1 MLKSRFPSNTPC
13 SVGANMSKKLPIY
26 FSDQAWSSLQ
36 HLMGDNGKPSPTINA
51 LLEQQDISDAFLHS
65 NLNVQAIKR
74 NSHIQLPVALE
85 RIPAGPAFANK
96 DVFEKAL
103 DLNDYLV
110 INPLATFIAHVDSE
124 SLLHAGFEIN
134 DTFLVDRSLEAK
146 HGDIVVA
153 LIDNR
158 EITLKRLMI
167 SAKMSKDE
175 IADIFGDANK
185 VLPEM
190 WLKAENPAYEHI
202 IPEDSQ
208 TISIQGVVTFNL
220 KQLYKR
226 L

>member
-1 MLKSRFPSNTPC
+1 
-13 SVGANMSKKLPIY
+13 MSKKLPIY
-26 FSDQAWSSLQ
+26 FSDDAWSSLQ
-36 HLMGDNGKPSPTINA
+36 QLMGEDGRPSPTINA
-51 LLEQQDISDAFLHS
+51 LLEQHTKDPLMDSS
-65 NLNVQAIKR
+65 LNVQAVQKKSNIE
-74 NSHIQLPVALE
+74 LPVALE

-103 DLNDYLV
+103 DLNDYLL

-124 SLLHAGFEIN
+124 SLLNAGFEIN

-167 SAKMSKDE
+167 TAKMSQDE
-175 IADIFGDANK
+175 IVEIFGYRNMQ
-185 VLPEM
+185 LPKI
-190 WLKAENPAYEHI
+190 WLKAENPAYSHI
-202 IPEDSQ
+202 IPEDTQ
-208 TISIQGVVTFNL
+208 TISVQGVVTFNL

-226 L
+226 SPHNSI

>member
-1 MLKSRFPSNTPC
+1 
-13 SVGANMSKKLPIY
+13 MSKKLPIY

-36 HLMGDNGKPSPTINA
+36 QLMGEHGKPSPTINA
-51 LLEQQDISDAFLHS
+51 LLEQQDTHQQNPNDAFLQS
-65 NLNVQAIKR
+65 SLNIQAIKR
-74 NSHIQLPVALE
+74 TFNVQLPVALE

-124 SLLHAGFEIN
+124 SLLYAGFEIN
-134 DTFLVDRSLEAK
+134 DTSLVDRSLEAK

-175 IADIFGDANK
+175 IADIFGDANI

-190 WLKAENPAYEHI
+190 WLKAENPAYAHI

>member
-1 MLKSRFPSNTPC
+1 
-13 SVGANMSKKLPIY
+13 MSKKLPIY
-26 FSDQAWSSLQ
+26 FSDEAWSSLQ
-36 HLMGDNGKPSPTINA
+36 QLMGEDGKPSPTINA
-51 LLEQQDISDAFLHS
+51 LLEQCADHAFFNSSLNFKAIQKNS
-65 NLNVQAIKR
+65 NLE
-74 NSHIQLPVALE
+74 LPVALE

-103 DLNDYLV
+103 DLNDFLV

-124 SLLHAGFEIN
+124 SLLNAGFEIN

-167 SAKMSKDE
+167 TAKMSKEE
-175 IADIFGDANK
+175 ISDIFGDANT
-185 VLPEM
+185 VLPEV

-202 IPEDSQ
+202 IPSDSE
-208 TISIQGVVTFNL
+208 SIAVQGVVTFNL
-220 KQLYKR
+220 KQFYKR
-226 L
+226 SSHT

>member
-1 MLKSRFPSNTPC
+1 
-13 SVGANMSKKLPIY
+13 MSKKLPIY
-26 FSDQAWSSLQ
+26 FSDDAWSSLQ
-36 HLMGDNGKPSPTINA
+36 QLMGEDGKPSPTINA
-51 LLEQQDISDAFLHS
+51 LLEQHTKDPLMDSS
-65 NLNVQAIKR
+65 LNVQAVQKKSNIE
-74 NSHIQLPVALE
+74 LPVALE

-103 DLNDYLV
+103 DLNDYLL

-124 SLLHAGFEIN
+124 SLLNAGFEIN

-167 SAKMSKDE
+167 TAKMSQDE
-175 IADIFGDANK
+175 IVEIFGYRNMQ
-185 VLPEM
+185 LPKI
-190 WLKAENPAYEHI
+190 WLKAENPAYSHI
-202 IPEDSQ
+202 IPEDTQ
-208 TISIQGVVTFNL
+208 TISVQGVVTFNL

-226 L
+226 SPHNSI

>member
-1 MLKSRFPSNTPC
+1 
-13 SVGANMSKKLPIY
+13 MSKKLPIY
-26 FSDQAWSSLQ
+26 FSDEAWSSLQ
-36 HLMGDNGKPSPTINA
+36 QLMGADGKPSPTINA
-51 LLEQQDISDAFLHS
+51 LLERQSQELSMDPFLDS
-65 NLNVQAIKR
+65 SLNVQPVQKNTCIE
-74 NSHIQLPVALE
+74 LPVALE

-124 SLLHAGFEIN
+124 SLLNAGFEIN

-167 SAKMSKDE
+167 TAKMSKEE
-175 IADIFGDANK
+175 IADIFGDPNK
-185 VLPEM
+185 VLPKI
-190 WLKAENPAYEHI
+190 WLKAENPAYAHI
-202 IPEDSQ
+202 IPSDSE
-208 TISIQGVVTFNL
+208 SIVVQGVVTFNL
-220 KQLYKR
+220 KQFYKR
-226 L
+226 SSHT

>member
-1 MLKSRFPSNTPC
+1 
-13 SVGANMSKKLPIY
+13 MSKKLPIY

-36 HLMGDNGKPSPTINA
+36 QLMGEHGKPSPTINA
-51 LLEQQDISDAFLHS
+51 LLEQQDTHQQNPNDAFLQS
-65 NLNVQAIKR
+65 SLNIQAIKR
-74 NSHIQLPVALE
+74 TSNVQLPVALE

-124 SLLHAGFEIN
+124 SLLYAGFEIN

-175 IADIFGDANK
+175 IADIFGDANI

-190 WLKAENPAYEHI
+190 WLKAENPAYAHI

>member
-1 MLKSRFPSNTPC
+1 M
-13 SVGANMSKKLPIY
+13 
-26 FSDQAWSSLQ
+26 
-36 HLMGDNGKPSPTINA
+36 
-51 LLEQQDISDAFLHS
+51 
-65 NLNVQAIKR
+65 QAIKR

>member
-1 MLKSRFPSNTPC
+1 
-13 SVGANMSKKLPIY
+13 MSKKLPIY
-26 FSDQAWSSLQ
+26 FSDDAWSSLQ
-36 HLMGDNGKPSPTINA
+36 QLMGEDGKPSPTINA
-51 LLEQQDISDAFLHS
+51 LLEQHAKDPFFDSA
-65 NLNVQAIKR
+65 LNVQ
-74 NSHIQLPVALE
+74 SIQKQSTIELPVALE

-103 DLNDYLV
+103 DLNDFLL

-124 SLLHAGFEIN
+124 SLLNAGFEIN

-167 SAKMSKDE
+167 TKKMSQDE
-175 IADIFGDANK
+175 IVEIFGDTNIQ
-185 VLPEM
+185 LPEI
-190 WLKAENPAYEHI
+190 WLKAENPAYSHI
-202 IPEDSQ
+202 IPKDTQ
-208 TISIQGVVTFNL
+208 TISVQGVVTFNL

-226 L
+226 SSHSSI

>member
-1 MLKSRFPSNTPC
+1 
-13 SVGANMSKKLPIY
+13 MSKKLPIY

-36 HLMGDNGKPSPTINA
+36 QLMGEHGKPSPTINA
-51 LLEQQDISDAFLHS
+51 LLEQQDTHQQNPNDAFLQS
-65 NLNVQAIKR
+65 NLNIQAIKR
-74 NSHIQLPVALE
+74 ISNVQLPVALE

-124 SLLHAGFEIN
+124 SLLYAGFEIN

-175 IADIFGDANK
+175 IADIFGDANI

-190 WLKAENPAYEHI
+190 WLKAENPAYAHI

>member
-1 MLKSRFPSNTPC
+1 
-13 SVGANMSKKLPIY
+13 MSKKLPIY
-26 FSDQAWSSLQ
+26 FSDDAWSSLQ
-36 HLMGDNGKPSPTINA
+36 QLMGEDGKPSPTINA
-51 LLEQQDISDAFLHS
+51 LLEQHTKDPLMYSS
-65 NLNVQAIKR
+65 LNVQAVQKKSNIE
-74 NSHIQLPVALE
+74 LPVALE

-103 DLNDYLV
+103 DLNDYLL

-124 SLLHAGFEIN
+124 SLLNAGFEIN

-167 SAKMSKDE
+167 TAKMSQDE
-175 IADIFGDANK
+175 IVEIFGYRNMQ
-185 VLPEM
+185 LPKI
-190 WLKAENPAYEHI
+190 WLKAENPAYSHI
-202 IPEDSQ
+202 IPEDTQ
-208 TISIQGVVTFNL
+208 TISVQGVVTFNL

-226 L
+226 SPHNSI

>member
-1 MLKSRFPSNTPC
+1 
-13 SVGANMSKKLPIY
+13 MSKKLPIY
-26 FSDQAWSSLQ
+26 FSDDAWSSLQ
-36 HLMGDNGKPSPTINA
+36 QLMGEDGKPSPTINA
-51 LLEQQDISDAFLHS
+51 LLEQDTKDPLMDSS
-65 NLNVQAIKR
+65 LNVQAVQKKSNIE
-74 NSHIQLPVALE
+74 LPVALE

-103 DLNDYLV
+103 DLNDYLL

-124 SLLHAGFEIN
+124 SLLNAGFEIN

-167 SAKMSKDE
+167 TAKMSQDE
-175 IADIFGDANK
+175 IVEIFGYRNMQ
-185 VLPEM
+185 LPKI
-190 WLKAENPAYEHI
+190 WLKAENPAYSHI
-202 IPEDSQ
+202 IPEDTQ
-208 TISIQGVVTFNL
+208 TISVQGVVTFNL

-226 L
+226 SPHNSI

>member
-1 MLKSRFPSNTPC
+1 
-13 SVGANMSKKLPIY
+13 MSKKLPIY

-36 HLMGDNGKPSPTINA
+36 QLMGEHGKPSPTINA
-51 LLEQQDISDAFLHS
+51 LLEQQDTHQQNPNDAFLQS
-65 NLNVQAIKR
+65 NLNIQAIKQTS
-74 NSHIQLPVALE
+74 NVQLPVALE

-124 SLLHAGFEIN
+124 SLLYAGFEIN

-175 IADIFGDANK
+175 IADIFGDANI

-190 WLKAENPAYEHI
+190 WLKAENPAYAHI

>member
-1 MLKSRFPSNTPC
+1 MLKREISSNTPR

-36 HLMGDNGKPSPTINA
+36 QLMGEHGKPSPTINT
-51 LLEQQDISDAFLHS
+51 LLEQQDPNDAFLQS
-65 NLNVQAIKR
+65 NLNIQAIKR
-74 NSHIQLPVALE
+74 TSNIQLPVALE

-110 INPLATFIAHVDSE
+110 LNPLATFIAHVDSE
-124 SLLHAGFEIN
+124 SLLNAGFEIN

-175 IADIFGDANK
+175 IADIFGDPER
-185 VLPEM
+185 VLPKM
-190 WLKAENPAYEHI
+190 WLKAENPAYAHI

>member
-1 MLKSRFPSNTPC
+1 MLKREISSNTPR

-36 HLMGDNGKPSPTINA
+36 QLMGEHGKPSPTINA
-51 LLEQQDISDAFLHS
+51 LLEQQDPNDAFLQS
-65 NLNVQAIKR
+65 NLNIQAIKR
-74 NSHIQLPVALE
+74 TSNIQLPVALE

-110 INPLATFIAHVDSE
+110 LNPLATFIAHVDSE
-124 SLLHAGFEIN
+124 SLLNAGFEIN

-175 IADIFGDANK
+175 IADIFGDPER
-185 VLPEM
+185 VLPKM